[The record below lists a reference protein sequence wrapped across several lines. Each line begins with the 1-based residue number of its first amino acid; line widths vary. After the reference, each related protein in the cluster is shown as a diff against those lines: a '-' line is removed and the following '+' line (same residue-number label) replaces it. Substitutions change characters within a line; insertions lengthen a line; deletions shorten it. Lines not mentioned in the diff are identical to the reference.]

1 VTVNNFLFNIYHFKN
16 SSRYYCKFK
25 KSSCKMPLILAD
37 FNQTC
42 TLSADRLKR
51 LKYEV
56 LYKSV
61 KWEPSCSM
69 RTDGRTDVMKLI
81 ATFRNFAN
89 ASEKSKY
96 KLEVTKTQ

>member
-1 VTVNNFLFNIYHFKN
+1 
-16 SSRYYCKFK
+16 
-25 KSSCKMPLILAD
+25 MPLILAD
-37 FNQTC
+37 FNETC
-42 TLSADRLKR
+42 TLSADCLKR

-61 KWEPSCSM
+61 KWEPSSM